1 MHLVPPATCAATQTA
16 MPREESI
23 ATNDYGTL
31 PQGTIDIMQ
40 VIAMQSMIMKPSNA
54 CLGGT
59 VQAASARRNGWHRHR
74 SVANAFAIMAVG
86 SMI

>member
-1 MHLVPPATCAATQTA
+1 MISADAPGAATQTA

-23 ATNDYGTL
+23 ATNDYDTL
-31 PQGTIDIMQ
+31 PQKTIDIMQ
-40 VIAMQSMIMKPSNA
+40 VIAIQSMIMKPSNA
-54 CLGGT
+54 CLRDT
-59 VQAASARRNGWHRHR
+59 VQAAPARHNGGHRRR